1 MAVRTKVRAGVRPK
15 RTTLPFVEPE
25 LHYATKADV
34 SDLKTELKTDI
45 AKIETKIAQLETK
58 IANLRTELKGDI
70 ANLRTELKGDIG
82 NLRTE
87 VKDSKAQI
95 IMWVAG
101 LQLASIGIII
111 AVLK

>member
-1 MAVRTKVRAGVRPK
+1 MAVRPKVRAGTRPK
-15 RTTLPFVEPE
+15 RPALPFVEPE

-34 SDLKTELKTDI
+34 SDLKTKLKTDI
-45 AKIETKIAQLETK
+45 AKLETK
-58 IANLRTELKGDI
+58 IANLRTELKSDI
-70 ANLRTELKGDIG
+70 AN
-82 NLRTE
+82 
-87 VKDSKAQI
+87 SKAHI

>member
-1 MAVRTKVRAGVRPK
+1 MVVRPKVRAGTRPK
-15 RTTLPFVEPE
+15 RPALPFVEPE
-25 LHYATKADV
+25 LHYATKED
-34 SDLKTELKTDI
+34 T
-45 AKIETKIAQLETK
+45 AKIETK

-70 ANLRTELKGDIG
+70 AN
-82 NLRTE
+82 
-87 VKDSKAQI
+87 SKAQI